1 MIVNVA
7 SEISEN
13 PVVLQASF
21 HFYLQGLKTIN
32 KN

>member
-1 MIVNVA
+1 MIVNVT

-21 HFYLQGLKTIN
+21 HFYLQGCIEYL
-32 KN
+32 